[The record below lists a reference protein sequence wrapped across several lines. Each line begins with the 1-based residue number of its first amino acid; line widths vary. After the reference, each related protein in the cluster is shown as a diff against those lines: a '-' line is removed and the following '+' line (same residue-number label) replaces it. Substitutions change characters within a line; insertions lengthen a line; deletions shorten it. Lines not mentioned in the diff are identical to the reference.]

1 MSTLSTSVKL
11 ILDSD
16 KFHKGLD
23 KAKAAGEKFGHA
35 MSTAFKGTAVAIGA
49 VSTAVAGI
57 AKKSVEA
64 YAEFEQLKGGIETL
78 FKDSSD
84 TVMEYAQNAYKT
96 AGMSANQYMETAM
109 SFSSSLIQSLAR
121 QTDKSVEANIKALDT
136 QYKETEKNANKTVDL
151 LKASQDKEVTAFEK
165 ATDAKIAQIDRQ
177 YKENLK
183 LVDEEKYNALKALD
197 AQIDAINAQSDAEE
211 KAREQKEREEKIAN
225 LQSAIS
231 AAETAEEKQEAEK
244 ALADYREQIAIQE
257 RNEQRK
263 AQIAELQEQKEAVKE
278 KADAKKEALKEQY
291 DAEKT
296 LVKEASAEQ
305 LKELKAAQKA
315 ELEALKEANKEKLAE
330 AKAYT
335 KEQKAILEANK
346 DVTVYSAEAYQK
358 AAEITDT
365 AITDMADNAN
375 KMGTPLESIQ
385 NAYAGFAKQNYT
397 MLDNLKLGYGQGKQE
412 MERLLAD
419 AEKISGVHYDISSY
433 ADVASA
439 IHTIQTELGISGIS
453 AEEAAEAV
461 KNGTM
466 TEEEAF
472 EAMGTTAKEAATT
485 IQGSM
490 NMAKGAWENLLTGL
504 ADGDADV
511 EQLVNNLVES
521 VSVAASNIIP
531 AFMNALGSIPSAL
544 GMIVE
549 KIVEYLPQLIVDIVP
564 KLLNAAI
571 DIIQALINAFPQ
583 LVNAALKV
591 APQLFEAGL
600 MLLMALQNG
609 IGKNLPELI
618 PSIVSIVLE
627 MVTVLFDNVPLLVDA
642 AKELLF
648 GLIYGIVK
656 ATPDLLLAIGGM
668 TASLLKAVYDFLNIG
683 SLLETGKNLIKGLW
697 NGIVSVKDWILDKI
711 HGFTSAITDGI
722 KDFFG
727 IHSPSKL
734 FEDEIGKNLALGVGV
749 GFTTNMDE
757 VEADMQRAL
766 PTALDVEAGLTTTIG
781 NSPLTDGIDELIAM
795 FKYGTAKTSVEN
807 TRDLRRAVNA

>member
-11 ILDSD
+11 FLDSE

-23 KAKAAGEKFGHA
+23 KAMAAGEKFGHA
-35 MSTAFKGTAVAIGA
+35 MGTAFKGTAVAVGA
-49 VSTAVAGI
+49 VATAVAGI

-64 YAEFEQLKGGIETL
+64 YAEFEQLKGGVETL

-96 AGMSANQYMETAM
+96 AGMSANQYMESVM
-109 SFSSSLIQSLAR
+109 GFSSALINSLS
-121 QTDKSVEANIKALDT
+121 TETNKSTVESIKALDT
-136 QYKETEKNANKTVDL
+136 QYKETEKNASKSVDL

-183 LVDEEKYNALKALD
+183 LIDEEKYNALKALD

-244 ALADYREQIAIQE
+244 ALADYREQIAMQE

-278 KADAKKEALKEQY
+278 RADAKKEALKEQY

-296 LVKEASAEQ
+296 LVKEASADQ
-305 LKELKAAQKA
+305 LKELKAAQKT

-330 AKAYT
+330 AKAYV
-335 KEQKAILEANK
+335 KEQKAILEAEKNT
-346 DVTVYSAEAYQK
+346 TVYSAEAYAE
-358 AAEITDT
+358 AAELS
-365 AITDMADNAN
+365 DMALRDIADNAN
-375 KMGTPLESIQ
+375 KFGKFTAEELSNVYSALARGQ
-385 NAYAGFAKQNYT
+385 YQT
-397 MLDNLKLGYGQGKQE
+397 LDNLQLGVSGTKEGMQQLIDRANEYARSQGE
-412 MERLLAD
+412 AGNLTMN
-419 AEKISGVHYDISSY
+419 SY
-433 ADVASA
+433 ADIIKA
-439 IHTIQTELGISGIS
+439 IHLVQEQMDIT
-453 AEEAAEAV
+453 
-461 KNGTM
+461 
-466 TEEEAF
+466 
-472 EAMGTTAKEAATT
+472 GTTEKEAATT

-564 KLLNAAI
+564 KLMNAAI
-571 DIIQALINAFPQ
+571 DIIQALINAMPQ
-583 LVNAALKV
+583 LVNAVLKV
-591 APQLFEAGL
+591 APQLFEASL
-600 MLLMALQNG
+600 MLLMALGNG

-618 PSIVSIVLE
+618 PSIISIVLE

-648 GLIYGIVK
+648 GLVYGIAQ

-668 TASLLKAVYDFLNIG
+668 TASLLRAVYDFLNIG

-766 PTALDVEAGLTTTIG
+766 PSALDVEAGLTTTIG